1 MDGKLTNSTNTI
13 EMATFGNGCFWCT
26 EAVFAQL
33 NGVISVES
41 GYSGGEMINPDY
53 KSVCSGTTGHAECLQ
68 IKFNPDTISFTDLLE
83 VFWKTHDPT
92 TLNRQ
97 GGDVGTQYRSVIFYH
112 NDIQKQEAE
121 AYKFQLDQSGI
132 YNNPI
137 VTEIS
142 VAEIFYPAENYHQDY
157 FANNGSNPYCQLV
170 VRPKVEKFKKS
181 FEHLIKPR
189 FSLKNNYRNTC
200 ILKTR

>member
-1 MDGKLTNSTNTI
+1 MEGKLINSRDTI
-13 EMATFGNGCFWCT
+13 EVATFGNGCFWCT
-26 EAVFAQL
+26 EAVFSKL

-68 IKFNPDTISFTDLLE
+68 IKFNPNINRFTDLLE

-121 AYKFQLDQSGI
+121 TYKFQLDQSGI

-142 VAEIFYPAENYHQDY
+142 PATIFYPAENYHQDY
-157 FANNGSNPYCQLV
+157 FENNGSNPYCQLV

-181 FEHLIKPR
+181 FEHLIK
-189 FSLKNNYRNTC
+189 K
-200 ILKTR
+200 

>member
-1 MDGKLTNSTNTI
+1 MEGKLINSTDTI
-13 EMATFGNGCFWCT
+13 EVATFGNGCFWCT
-26 EAVFAQL
+26 EAVFSKL

-68 IKFNPDTISFTDLLE
+68 IKFNPNIISFTDLLE

-121 AYKFQLDQSGI
+121 TYKFQLDQSGI

-142 VAEIFYPAENYHQDY
+142 AAAIFYPAENYHQDY
-157 FANNGSNPYCQLV
+157 FENNGSNPYCQLV

-181 FEHLIKPR
+181 FDHLIK
-189 FSLKNNYRNTC
+189 K
-200 ILKTR
+200 

>member
-1 MDGKLTNSTNTI
+1 MEGKLINSTHTI
-13 EMATFGNGCFWCT
+13 EVATFGNGCFWCT
-26 EAVFAQL
+26 EAVFGKL
-33 NGVISVES
+33 NGVISVGS

-68 IKFNPDTISFTDLLE
+68 IKFNPDIISFTDLLE

-121 AYKFQLDQSGI
+121 TYKFQLDQSGI

-142 VAEIFYPAENYHQDY
+142 AAVIFYPAENYHQDY
-157 FANNGSNPYCQLV
+157 FENNGSNPYCQLV

-181 FEHLIKPR
+181 FDHLIK
-189 FSLKNNYRNTC
+189 K
-200 ILKTR
+200 

>member
-1 MDGKLTNSTNTI
+1 MEGKLINSTDTI
-13 EMATFGNGCFWCT
+13 EVATFGNGCFWCT
-26 EAVFAQL
+26 EAVFSKL

-68 IKFNPDTISFTDLLE
+68 IKFNPNIISFTDLLE

-112 NDIQKQEAE
+112 NDIQKRESE

-142 VAEIFYPAENYHQDY
+142 AAAIFYPAENYHQDY
-157 FANNGSNPYCQLV
+157 FENNGSNPYCQLV

-181 FEHLIKPR
+181 FDHLIK
-189 FSLKNNYRNTC
+189 K
-200 ILKTR
+200 

>member
-1 MDGKLTNSTNTI
+1 MEGKLINSTDTI
-13 EMATFGNGCFWCT
+13 EVATFGNGCFWCT
-26 EAVFAQL
+26 EAVFSKL

-68 IKFNPDTISFTDLLE
+68 IKYNPNIISFTDLLE

-97 GGDVGTQYRSVIFYH
+97 GGDIGTQYRSVIFYH
-112 NDIQKQEAE
+112 NDTQKQEAE
-121 AYKFQLDQSGI
+121 TYKFQLNQSGI
-132 YNNPI
+132 FNHPI

-142 VAEIFYPAENYHQDY
+142 AAEIFYPAEKYHQDY
-157 FANNGSNPYCQLV
+157 FENNGSNPYCQLV

-181 FEHLIKPR
+181 FDHLIKP
-189 FSLKNNYRNTC
+189 
-200 ILKTR
+200 

>member
-1 MDGKLTNSTNTI
+1 MEGKLINSTDTI
-13 EMATFGNGCFWCT
+13 EVATFGNGCFWCT
-26 EAVFAQL
+26 EAVFSKL

-68 IKFNPDTISFTDLLE
+68 IKFNPNIISYTDLLE

-121 AYKFQLDQSGI
+121 TYKFQLDQSGI

-157 FANNGSNPYCQLV
+157 FENNGSNPYCQLV

-181 FEHLIKPR
+181 FEHLIK
-189 FSLKNNYRNTC
+189 K
-200 ILKTR
+200 

>member
-1 MDGKLTNSTNTI
+1 MEGKLINSTDTI
-13 EMATFGNGCFWCT
+13 EVATFGNGCFWCT

-41 GYSGGEMINPDY
+41 GYSGGQMINPDY

-68 IKFNPDTISFTDLLE
+68 IRYNPDIISFTDLME

-97 GGDVGTQYRSVIFYH
+97 GGDVGTQYRSVIFYY
-112 NDIQKQEAE
+112 NDIQKQESE
-121 AYKFQLDQSGI
+121 AYKFQLDQSTV

-142 VAEIFYPAENYHQDY
+142 AAEKFYPAEKYHQDY

-181 FEHLIKPR
+181 FEHLIKP
-189 FSLKNNYRNTC
+189 
-200 ILKTR
+200 

>member
-1 MDGKLTNSTNTI
+1 MEGKLINSTDTI
-13 EMATFGNGCFWCT
+13 ETATFGNGCFWCT

-41 GYSGGEMINPDY
+41 GYSGGQMINPDY
-53 KSVCSGTTGHAECLQ
+53 KSVCTGTTGHAECLQ
-68 IKFNPDTISFTDLLE
+68 IKYNPNIISFTDLLE

-112 NDIQKQEAE
+112 NDMQKQESE
-121 AYKFQLDQSGI
+121 AYKFQLDQSI
-132 YNNPI
+132 VYNNPI

-142 VAEIFYPAENYHQDY
+142 AAEIFYPAEKYHQDY

-181 FEHLIKPR
+181 FEHLIK
-189 FSLKNNYRNTC
+189 S
-200 ILKTR
+200 

>member
-1 MDGKLTNSTNTI
+1 MDGKLTNSTNTF

-41 GYSGGEMINPDY
+41 GYSGGQMINPDY

-68 IKFNPDTISFTDLLE
+68 IKFNPNIIPFTDLLE

-137 VTEIS
+137 VTKIS
-142 VAEIFYPAENYHQDY
+142 AAEIFYPAENYHQDY

-181 FEHLIKPR
+181 FQHLIKP
-189 FSLKNNYRNTC
+189 
-200 ILKTR
+200 

>member
-1 MDGKLTNSTNTI
+1 MEGKLIHSTDTI
-13 EMATFGNGCFWCT
+13 EVATFGNGCFWCT
-26 EAVFAQL
+26 EAVFGKL
-33 NGVISVES
+33 KGVISVES
-41 GYSGGEMINPDY
+41 GYSGGEVINPDY

-68 IKFNPDTISFTDLLE
+68 IKFNPEIISFTDLLE

-121 AYKFQLDQSGI
+121 TYKFQLDQSGI

-142 VAEIFYPAENYHQDY
+142 AAGIFYPAENYHQDY
-157 FANNGSNPYCQLV
+157 FENNGSNPYCQLV

-181 FEHLIKPR
+181 FEHLIK
-189 FSLKNNYRNTC
+189 K
-200 ILKTR
+200 

>member
-1 MDGKLTNSTNTI
+1 MEGKLINSTDTI
-13 EMATFGNGCFWCT
+13 EVATFGNGCFWCT
-26 EAVFAQL
+26 EAVFGKL

-41 GYSGGEMINPDY
+41 GYSGGQTINPDY

-68 IKFNPDTISFTDLLE
+68 IKFNPNIISFTDLLE

-121 AYKFQLDQSGI
+121 TYKFQLDQSGV

-142 VAEIFYPAENYHQDY
+142 AAAIFYPAENYHQDY
-157 FANNGSNPYCQLV
+157 FENNGSNPYCQLV

-181 FEHLIKPR
+181 FEHLIK
-189 FSLKNNYRNTC
+189 K
-200 ILKTR
+200 

>member
-142 VAEIFYPAENYHQDY
+142 AAEIFYPAENYHQDY